1 MRIDI
6 EQILDDE
13 PLGTILYASIEDEVW
28 GPDSEIFNCF
38 LDALIVRWIVMTNTI
53 RRGCMNN
60 IIVNGKVSKGIINKN
75 IYGQFTE
82 HLGRCVYEGIY
93 VKDEDNIPNVNGIR
107 SDVMNAL
114 KNIEVPVVRWPGGCF
129 ADTYHWKDGIGPK
142 DQRKTIVNT
151 NWGGVTEDNSFGTH
165 EFMEFAQQLGCDVYL
180 SGNVG
185 SGTVQELSDWIE
197 YCNMGGISPMANLRR
212 ENGREEPWNVKYW
225 GIGNEAWGCGGNMNA
240 EYYSDET
247 RKFSTYMRNYDNE
260 HPIYK
265 IASGSNGADY
275 HWTKTVCERAGHMI
289 DAITFHNYTVT
300 YDWNNKGKAT
310 GFTKDEYYRLLHNT
324 LFMETLVSNHSNI
337 IKQYEKDDHKIGLIV
352 DEWGTWFDVED
363 GTNPRFLYQQN
374 TVRDAILAGINLNIF
389 NNHCDTVVMTNIAQM
404 INVLQAMIL
413 TEGEKMVLTPT
424 YHVYD
429 LYKKHM
435 NAKHLESYVDSDIL
449 NDEDEL
455 KVPRLHVSASEK
467 EGKALVTVVNLSE
480 SEEALVNVMLSG
492 LKGSSVS
499 GRCVT
504 GDMNDHN
511 TFDKPNVVGITNV
524 QATLSAEG
532 NSFTAVLPKNSVCS
546 FEVELS

>member
-1 MRIDI
+1 
-6 EQILDDE
+6 
-13 PLGTILYASIEDEVW
+13 
-28 GPDSEIFNCF
+28 
-38 LDALIVRWIVMTNTI
+38 
-53 RRGCMNN
+53 MNH
-60 IIVNGKVSKGIINKN
+60 IIVNGKVSKGTINKN

-93 VKDEDNIPNVNGIR
+93 VKEEDNIPNVNGVR
-107 SDVMNAL
+107 SDVMGAL
-114 KNIEVPVVRWPGGCF
+114 KNIEVPLVRWPGGCF

-142 DQRKTIVNT
+142 KDRKTIVNT

-212 ENGREEPWNVKYW
+212 ENGREEPWNIKYW
-225 GIGNEAWGCGGNMNA
+225 GIGNEAWGCGGNMSA
-240 EYYSDET
+240 EYYSDEA
-247 RKFSTYMRNYDNE
+247 RKFATYMRNYDNE

-265 IASGSNGADY
+265 IASGSNGPDFN
-275 HWTKTVCERAGHMI
+275 WTKTVCERAGHMI
-289 DAITFHNYTVT
+289 DAITFHYYTVT
-300 YDWNNKGKAT
+300 YDWNHKGKAT

-324 LFMETLVSNHSNI
+324 LSIENMINNHSNI
-337 IKQYEKDDHKIGLIV
+337 IKQYETKDHKIGLII

-363 GTNPRFLYQQN
+363 GTNPGFLYQQN
-374 TVRDAILAGINLNIF
+374 TIRDAVLAGINLNIF

-413 TEGEKMVLTPT
+413 TDGEKMVLTPT

-435 NAKHLESYVDSDIL
+435 NAEHLESYVDADIL
-449 NDEDEL
+449 NDQEEL
-455 KVPRLHVSASEK
+455 KVPRLNVSASCK
-467 EGKALVTVVNLSE
+467 DGKALVTVVNLSE
-480 SEEALVNVMLSG
+480 SETAEVDVLLSG
-492 LKGSSVS
+492 LNASSVS

-504 GDMNDHN
+504 GDMGDRN
-511 TFDKPNVVGITNV
+511 TFEAPETVGISAV
-524 QATLSAEG
+524 EATLSSDG
-532 NSFTAVLPKNSVCS
+532 SSFKAVLPKNSVCA
-546 FEVELS
+546 FEVVLK